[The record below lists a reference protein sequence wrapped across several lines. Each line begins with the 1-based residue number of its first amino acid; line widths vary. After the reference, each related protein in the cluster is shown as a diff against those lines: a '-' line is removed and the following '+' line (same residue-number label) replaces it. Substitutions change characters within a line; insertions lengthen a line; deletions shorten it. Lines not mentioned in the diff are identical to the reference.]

1 MIQAAEQ
8 YKHGLQA
15 YRARQWESARKFF
28 TAALDVRPDDAP
40 SRTMLDRCAAYQTDP
55 PPSDWDGAFSHDIQ
69 IACPGMAWT
78 SGKRVRACPLSFL
91 STISRPL
98 VHLWTVRGTPFSI
111 VVGMSESLGDAASSS
126 PPPCAGDKRAVMGR

>member
-1 MIQAAEQ
+1 MRYVYHDCRCDLPECGRLDPARELDAIRVVGKAEPVKIYEVLGYPADIDDRMIQAAEQ

-55 PPSDWDGAFSHDIQ
+55 PPSDWDGAFS
-69 IACPGMAWT
+69 MT
-78 SGKRVRACPLSFL
+78 SK
-91 STISRPL
+91 
-98 VHLWTVRGTPFSI
+98 
-111 VVGMSESLGDAASSS
+111 
-126 PPPCAGDKRAVMGR
+126 